1 MSVVTTSPAPPTPS
15 RAPEPSP
22 TDGLASPPAT
32 LPGSRADLSTLLLWA
47 AAAVVVFRIATAI
60 FAPPEE
66 QPEGPVGWQPRERAA
81 ALSRASGKPIL
92 YDFTAAWCG
101 PCRLL
106 ETDWHDAAIAQTI
119 NAGFVP
125 SRIQDR
131 QREDGKNPDDV
142 EELQR
147 RYEIDGFPTL
157 VAAAPDGRLI
167 GKLVGYRGRDAL
179 VKFLEE
185 ARYSSSS
192 PSVPPPD

>member
-1 MSVVTTSPAPPTPS
+1 MSLVTTASAPPTPS
-15 RAPEPSP
+15 RASEPSP
-22 TDGLASPPAT
+22 ADGSGSPQA
-32 LPGSRADLSTLLLWA
+32 GSRPGFRIDLSTLLLWA
-47 AAAVVVFRIATAI
+47 VAAIVVFRIATSI
-60 FAPPEE
+60 FAPSEE
-66 QPEGPVGWQPRERAA
+66 RPEGPVGWQPRERAA

-106 ETDWHDAAIAQTI
+106 ESDWHDAAIAQTV

-125 SRIQDR
+125 SRVQDR

-142 EELQR
+142 AELQQ
-147 RYEIDGFPTL
+147 RYEVDGFPTL

-179 VKFLEE
+179 VKFLAE
-185 ARYSSSS
+185 ARK
-192 PSVPPPD
+192 

>member
-1 MSVVTTSPAPPTPS
+1 MDGTESRPAP
-15 RAPEPSP
+15 R
-22 TDGLASPPAT
+22 PA
-32 LPGSRADLSTLLLWA
+32 SRADLSTVLLWA
-47 AAAVVVFRIATAI
+47 AAAVVVLRIATAI
-60 FAPPEE
+60 FAPLEE
-66 QPEGPVGWQPRERAA
+66 RPEGPVSWQPRERAA

-106 ETDWHDAAIAQTI
+106 DADWHDAAIAQTI
-119 NAGFVP
+119 NEGFVP
-125 SRIQDR
+125 SRVQDR

-142 EELQR
+142 AELQR
-147 RYEIDGFPTL
+147 RYEIEGFPTL

-185 ARYSSSS
+185 ARK
-192 PSVPPPD
+192 